1 LQNDSY
7 GHLAI
12 SETHS
17 HDLEPGM
24 TTASVKSRKEDH
36 TYDFNDEQE
45 DVDFVLANGE
55 EKDDE
60 ATLAV
65 EEELA
70 KADNEDHVEEV
81 TNLLIIRF
89 S

>member
-1 LQNDSY
+1 
-7 GHLAI
+7 
-12 SETHS
+12 
-17 HDLEPGM
+17 M

>member
-1 LQNDSY
+1 
-7 GHLAI
+7 
-12 SETHS
+12 
-17 HDLEPGM
+17 M
-24 TTASVKSRKEDH
+24 
-36 TYDFNDEQE
+36 QE